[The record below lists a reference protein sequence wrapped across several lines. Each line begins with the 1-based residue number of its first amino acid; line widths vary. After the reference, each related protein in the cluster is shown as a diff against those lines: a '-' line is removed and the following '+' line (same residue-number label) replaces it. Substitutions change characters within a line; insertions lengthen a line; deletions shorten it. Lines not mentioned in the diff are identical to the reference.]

1 LNLSIHISSLFVLLF
16 EHYTHQVGKRKDPP
30 KASSPEAKKLCKK
43 KKEELSDP
51 PYVPP
56 EEVHKTIRKNESNCK
71 KPPEEM
77 CLEDGVVR
85 AVHVAEEEH
94 VVVVSRSLTFYNLY
108 EFIYY
113 FKSFY
118 YMNSYN

>member
-1 LNLSIHISSLFVLLF
+1 LFVSLF
-16 EHYTHQVGKRKDPP
+16 ERYTHPVGKRRDPP

-43 KKEELSDP
+43 KKEELSDL

-56 EEVHKTIRKNESNCK
+56 EEVHKTIRKNKSNRK
-71 KPPEEM
+71 KTPEEM
-77 CLEDGVVR
+77 CLEDGVVG

-94 VVVVSRSLTFYNLY
+94 VVVLSCSLTFYNLY

-113 FKSFY
+113 SKSFII
-118 YMNSYN
+118 